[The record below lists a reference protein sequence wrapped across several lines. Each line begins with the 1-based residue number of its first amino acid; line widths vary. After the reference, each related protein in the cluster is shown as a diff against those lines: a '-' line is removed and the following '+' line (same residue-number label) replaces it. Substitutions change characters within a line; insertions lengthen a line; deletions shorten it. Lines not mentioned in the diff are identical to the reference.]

1 MTTATAP
8 STRGKPAA
16 TGQRR
21 RRFKSGTWT
30 LFFLV
35 LPSIVLLL
43 LIHGFPLVSAF
54 IQSLHNGTLIDQGP
68 FVGFQ
73 NYVDNLTSSTFWK
86 AAGFTVVFTVVG
98 VFGSWAVGLALALL
112 LRTRIPAGG
121 IFKVLLLL
129 PWVVP
134 IVVSSTAINWLV
146 ATSSSPIPML
156 FENLGLAPPLF
167 LADPTWAKIL
177 VCVFKVWISFPF
189 MMMMTSAALA
199 SVDETVY
206 EAARMDGATSST
218 AAALDHPADDRP
230 VHLHLVDPHDD
241 LLRQRLPDH
250 LPGHRRRPHRRHQHP
265 GRDGLPDGVPEPAG
279 RPRSVNR
286 VHDDRGPGVHLHPAL
301 PADPKGSDLMAI
313 IHQTAE
319 IGHVA
324 EEHQQQ
330 LTTREKGTRGQWWRF
345 VLILLITIVA
355 LVPVAVVLFLAFTPS
370 VNSTTSGGFTLENFS
385 SVFANTD
392 VVLWLQNSLLV
403 TLGTVIVSV
412 IVAAPAG
419 YVLSRGRSRA
429 VSGYS
434 LLLFVFQSLPVITSV
449 IPLFILFANL
459 GLVDN
464 LGGLMIV
471 YVASAMAVA
480 TWMMAAYMDSIPIS
494 LEEAAWIDGAS
505 LFRGFVQVVLRNSL
519 PGVLSTAI
527 FTFLVAW
534 NDYLVAIVFL
544 RSATAFT
551 LPLGVQSFFQQNT
564 TDWGGVM
571 AVAVV
576 MMIPPVLIF
585 VLLNKYFS
593 VGGIGGSLAGQ

>member
-1 MTTATAP
+1 
-8 STRGKPAA
+8 
-16 TGQRR
+16 
-21 RRFKSGTWT
+21 
-30 LFFLV
+30 
-35 LPSIVLLL
+35 
-43 LIHGFPLVSAF
+43 
-54 IQSLHNGTLIDQGP
+54 
-68 FVGFQ
+68 
-73 NYVDNLTSSTFWK
+73 
-86 AAGFTVVFTVVG
+86 
-98 VFGSWAVGLALALL
+98 
-112 LRTRIPAGG
+112 
-121 IFKVLLLL
+121 
-129 PWVVP
+129 
-134 IVVSSTAINWLV
+134 
-146 ATSSSPIPML
+146 
-156 FENLGLAPPLF
+156 
-167 LADPTWAKIL
+167 
-177 VCVFKVWISFPF
+177 
-189 MMMMTSAALA
+189 
-199 SVDETVY
+199 
-206 EAARMDGATSST
+206 
-218 AAALDHPADDRP
+218 
-230 VHLHLVDPHDD
+230 
-241 LLRQRLPDH
+241 
-250 LPGHRRRPHRRHQHP
+250 
-265 GRDGLPDGVPEPAG
+265 
-279 RPRSVNR
+279 
-286 VHDDRGPGVHLHPAL
+286 
-301 PADPKGSDLMAI
+301 MAI

-324 EEHQQQ
+324 EKQ
-330 LTTREKGTRGQWWRF
+330 LLTSREKGTRGQWWRF
-345 VLILLITIVA
+345 VLILLITIVT

-370 VNSTTSGGFTLENFS
+370 VTSTTSGGFTAENFT
-385 SVFANTD
+385 SVFATTD

-403 TLGTVIVSV
+403 TLGTV

-464 LGGLMIV
+464 LLGVTIV

-544 RSATAFT
+544 RSAVAFT

-564 TDWGGVM
+564 TDWGSVM